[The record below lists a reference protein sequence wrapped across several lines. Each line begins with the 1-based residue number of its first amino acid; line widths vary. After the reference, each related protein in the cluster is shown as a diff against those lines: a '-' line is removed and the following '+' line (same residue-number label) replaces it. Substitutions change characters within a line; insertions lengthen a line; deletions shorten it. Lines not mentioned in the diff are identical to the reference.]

1 MKKTKYSRDVKEMKI
16 PRYKYFIAIMISLF
30 ILILPFIS
38 RLKIMNLPTDTQ
50 NVFTNNNGIYIDLF
64 LYYKEVFII
73 CFGVFLI
80 LFFLGERIFPDNKIN
95 FPLKEKRNRKII
107 LCIGI
112 YVVTVIVSYLFSDY
126 KQLSL
131 MGSPTEC
138 EGIFVLIT
146 YSILFLAGINYF
158 NYKKSINILRR
169 VIIVLTSI
177 VVILTFVE
185 FLYKPLFEIPLFR
198 SFLAN
203 REYSTLVASIQNID
217 YQGMVSL
224 TLYNPN
230 YFGALCVIL
239 FPISFSMFINEN
251 NNRMKTY
258 LGILSVGMLFC
269 GIASKSTASIYIV
282 LLEIILISIYFRNII
297 IRNIKENSIY
307 LALALAVLIFIN
319 VVSNDKLAEV
329 FRDGLVNS
337 PSVVNN
343 KEKFILNDINMNG
356 EVLEIKGNN
365 NSIIIE
371 IDNNT
376 EEKLRFFDENNI
388 KIESTIIDNCITFND
403 ERFNNINIKYLGYG
417 IVIDIGYND
426 TMEFYITADGF
437 KGVGQNGAK
446 IDNIKR
452 QNTIMSSI
460 YPIATGRGYAWVN
473 TIPLLKN
480 SLIWGTGPGTFA
492 MYFQQNDYVGLM
504 NTHGSAKFVIDKPH
518 NMYLQIAQQTGGLGL
533 IALCVIFVVAIISSV
548 KLYFNS
554 DYYNKDVQ
562 GNNSELNLGFGIFV
576 GLVAF
581 LLISLVNDSIVTV
594 KPIFWV
600 LLGVNF
606 SIIQYLKINKC
617 VE

>member
-1 MKKTKYSRDVKEMKI
+1 MK
-16 PRYKYFIAIMISLF
+16 
-30 ILILPFIS
+30 
-38 RLKIMNLPTDTQ
+38 
-50 NVFTNNNGIYIDLF
+50 F
-64 LYYKEVFII
+64 L
-73 CFGVFLI
+73 
-80 LFFLGERIFPDNKIN
+80 
-95 FPLKEKRNRKII
+95 
-107 LCIGI
+107 
-112 YVVTVIVSYLFSDY
+112 
-126 KQLSL
+126 
-131 MGSPTEC
+131 
-138 EGIFVLIT
+138 
-146 YSILFLAGINYF
+146 
-158 NYKKSINILRR
+158 
-169 VIIVLTSI
+169 
-177 VVILTFVE
+177 
-185 FLYKPLFEIPLFR
+185 
-198 SFLAN
+198 FLAN

-594 KPIFWV
+594 NPIFWV